1 MGSGAIRMSGTL
13 FRRPGGGPMAR
24 QLYLRIAS
32 AFGLVALAALF
43 VGIDPFLGVGAT
55 LSSQTP
61 AVSVNRTL
69 KGDRLPVANSA
80 ILDVPDGQ
88 ARFAGQPSGERRA
101 QTPFA
106 CDPAFSLIR
115 SPNSAAASANVY
127 RRCMA

>member
-1 MGSGAIRMSGTL
+1 
-13 FRRPGGGPMAR
+13 MAR
-24 QLYLRIAS
+24 QLYLRIVS
-32 AFGLVALAALF
+32 ALGLVALAALF
-43 VGIDPFLGVGAT
+43 VGIDPFLSVGAT

-69 KGDRLPVANSA
+69 KGDRLPTANSA

-88 ARFAGQPSGERRA
+88 ARFARQPTTEMRA

-115 SPNSAAASANVY
+115 SPNSPPAGANVY

>member
-1 MGSGAIRMSGTL
+1 
-13 FRRPGGGPMAR
+13 MAR
-24 QLYLRIAS
+24 QLYVRIVS
-32 AFGLVALAALF
+32 ALGFVALAALF
-43 VGIDPFLGVGAT
+43 VGIDPFLGVGAS

-88 ARFAGQPSGERRA
+88 AQFAGQPSAERRA

-115 SPNSAAASANVY
+115 SPNSAPTSANVY

>member
-1 MGSGAIRMSGTL
+1 MGSGAIRMSRTL

-24 QLYLRIAS
+24 QLYLRIVS

-43 VGIDPFLGVGAT
+43 VGIDPFLSVGAS

-80 ILDVPDGQ
+80 ILDVPADGQ
-88 ARFAGQPSGERRA
+88 ARFAGQPSAEKRA

-106 CDPAFSLIR
+106 CDPAVSLIR
-115 SPNSAAASANVY
+115 SPNSPPPSGNVY
-127 RRCMA
+127 RR

>member
-1 MGSGAIRMSGTL
+1 
-13 FRRPGGGPMAR
+13 MAR
-24 QLYLRIAS
+24 QLYVRLVS

-55 LSSQTP
+55 LSGQTP

-69 KGDRLPVANSA
+69 KGDRLPIANSA
-80 ILDVPDGQ
+80 ILDGPDGQ
-88 ARFAGQPSGERRA
+88 ARFARQPGIETRA

-115 SPNSAAASANVY
+115 SPDSPPVSANVY

>member
-1 MGSGAIRMSGTL
+1 MV
-13 FRRPGGGPMAR
+13 R
-24 QLYLRIAS
+24 QLYVRIVS
-32 AFGLVALAALF
+32 ALGLVALAALF
-43 VGIDPFLGVGAT
+43 VGIDPFLSAGAS

-69 KGDRLPVANSA
+69 KGDRLPIANSA

-88 ARFAGQPSGERRA
+88 ARFARQPGAETA

-106 CDPAFSLIR
+106 CDPAVSLIR
-115 SPNSAAASANVY
+115 SPNAAPTANVY

>member
-1 MGSGAIRMSGTL
+1 
-13 FRRPGGGPMAR
+13 MAR
-24 QLYLRIAS
+24 QLYLRIVS
-32 AFGLVALAALF
+32 ALGLVALAALF
-43 VGIDPFLGVGAT
+43 VGIDPFLSAGAS

-69 KGDRLPVANSA
+69 KGDRLPTANSA
-80 ILDVPDGQ
+80 ILDAPDGQ
-88 ARFAGQPSGERRA
+88 TRFARQPGTETRA

-115 SPNSAAASANVY
+115 SPNSPPPSGNVY

>member
-1 MGSGAIRMSGTL
+1 MV
-13 FRRPGGGPMAR
+13 R
-24 QLYLRIAS
+24 QLYVRIVS
-32 AFGLVALAALF
+32 ALGLVALAALF
-43 VGIDPFLGVGAT
+43 VGIDPFLSAGAS

-69 KGDRLPVANSA
+69 KGDRLPIGNSA

-88 ARFAGQPSGERRA
+88 ARLAGQPSIQQMRA

-115 SPNSAAASANVY
+115 SPNSAPTAANVY

>member
-1 MGSGAIRMSGTL
+1 MV
-13 FRRPGGGPMAR
+13 R
-24 QLYLRIAS
+24 QLYLRIVS
-32 AFGLVALAALF
+32 ALGLVALAALF
-43 VGIDPFLGVGAT
+43 VGIDPFLSAGAS

-69 KGDRLPVANSA
+69 KGDRLPIANSA

-88 ARFAGQPSGERRA
+88 ARFAQPSAETRA

-115 SPNSAAASANVY
+115 SPNSAPTVNVY

>member
-1 MGSGAIRMSGTL
+1 V
-13 FRRPGGGPMAR
+13 
-24 QLYLRIAS
+24 S
-32 AFGLVALAALF
+32 ALGLVALAALF
-43 VGIDPFLGVGAT
+43 VGIDPFLSAGAG
-55 LSSQTP
+55 LSGQTP

-69 KGDRLPVANSA
+69 KGDRLPISNSA

-88 ARFAGQPSGERRA
+88 ARFGEQPSIQTRA

-115 SPNSAAASANVY
+115 SPNSAPVSSANVY

>member
-1 MGSGAIRMSGTL
+1 
-13 FRRPGGGPMAR
+13 MAR
-24 QLYLRIAS
+24 QLYVRLVS
-32 AFGLVALAALF
+32 ALGLAALAALF
-43 VGIDPFLGVGAT
+43 VGIDPFLSAGAS

-69 KGDRLPVANSA
+69 KGDRLPTANSA
-80 ILDVPDGQ
+80 TLDVPDGKTELRQ
-88 ARFAGQPSGERRA
+88 RPSIETRA

-115 SPNSAAASANVY
+115 SPNSAPASANVY

>member
-1 MGSGAIRMSGTL
+1 
-13 FRRPGGGPMAR
+13 MAR
-24 QLYLRIAS
+24 QLYLRIVS
-32 AFGLVALAALF
+32 AFGLVTLAALF

-80 ILDVPDGQ
+80 ILDLPDGP
-88 ARFAGQPSGERRA
+88 ARFAQQPGTQQTRA

-115 SPNSAAASANVY
+115 SPNSAPVSGNVY

>member
-1 MGSGAIRMSGTL
+1 MGSGAILMSGTS
-13 FRRPGGGPMAR
+13 FRRAGGGPMAR
-24 QLYLRIAS
+24 QLYLRIVS

-43 VGIDPFLGVGAT
+43 VGIDPFLGVGAS
-55 LSSQTP
+55 LSSQRP

-69 KGDRLPVANSA
+69 KGDRLPIANSA

-88 ARFAGQPSGERRA
+88 ARFARQPSAERRA

-115 SPNSAAASANVY
+115 SPNSAPTSANVY

>member
-1 MGSGAIRMSGTL
+1 V
-13 FRRPGGGPMAR
+13 
-24 QLYLRIAS
+24 S
-32 AFGLVALAALF
+32 ALGLVALAALF
-43 VGIDPFLGVGAT
+43 VGIDPFLSAGAS

-61 AVSVNRTL
+61 TVSVNRTL

-80 ILDVPDGQ
+80 ILDVPDGRAQ
-88 ARFAGQPSGERRA
+88 LAGQPSPDKRA

-115 SPNSAAASANVY
+115 SPNSAPAGANVY

>member
-1 MGSGAIRMSGTL
+1 
-13 FRRPGGGPMAR
+13 MAR
-24 QLYLRIAS
+24 QLYLRIVS
-32 AFGLVALAALF
+32 ALGFVALAALF
-43 VGIDPFLGVGAT
+43 VGIDPFLSAGAS

-80 ILDVPDGQ
+80 VLDLSGGP
-88 ARFAGQPSGERRA
+88 ARFARPPSADMRA

-106 CDPAFSLIR
+106 CDPAVSLIR
-115 SPNSAAASANVY
+115 SPNSPPLSGDVY

>member
-1 MGSGAIRMSGTL
+1 
-13 FRRPGGGPMAR
+13 MAR
-24 QLYLRIAS
+24 QLYLRIVS
-32 AFGLVALAALF
+32 AFGLVTLAALF

-80 ILDVPDGQ
+80 ILDLPDGQ
-88 ARFAGQPSGERRA
+88 ARFAQQPSTERRA

-115 SPNSAAASANVY
+115 SPNSAPVSGNVY

>member
-1 MGSGAIRMSGTL
+1 
-13 FRRPGGGPMAR
+13 MAR
-24 QLYLRIAS
+24 QLYLRIVS

-43 VGIDPFLGVGAT
+43 VAIDPFLGVSAT
-55 LSSQTP
+55 LSNQTP

-69 KGDRLPVANSA
+69 KGDRLPTANSA

-88 ARFAGQPSGERRA
+88 ARFARQPTAETRA

-106 CDPAFSLIR
+106 CDPAVSLIR
-115 SPNSAAASANVY
+115 SPNSPPPSANVY

>member
-1 MGSGAIRMSGTL
+1 MV
-13 FRRPGGGPMAR
+13 R
-24 QLYLRIAS
+24 QLYLRIVS
-32 AFGLVALAALF
+32 ALGLVALAALF
-43 VGIDPFLGVGAT
+43 VGIDPFLSAGAS

-69 KGDRLPVANSA
+69 KGDRLPIANSA

-88 ARFAGQPSGERRA
+88 ARFARQPSAETRA

-115 SPNSAAASANVY
+115 SPNSAPTANVY